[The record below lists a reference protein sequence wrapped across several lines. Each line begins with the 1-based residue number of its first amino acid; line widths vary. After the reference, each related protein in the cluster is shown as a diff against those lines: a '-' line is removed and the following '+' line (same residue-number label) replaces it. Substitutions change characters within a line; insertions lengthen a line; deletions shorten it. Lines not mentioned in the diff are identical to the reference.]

1 MATIVIAEHPNQTVG
16 EDGSVGPA
24 GPAGPAGPPGPAG
37 ATGPTGPAGATGPA
51 GPPGPSTPSADSLNA
66 IKVGADSL
74 LYVRQLAY
82 VVSKSTTPTAA
93 DYGLGTIP
101 VGAIWVQS
109 P

>member
-1 MATIVIAEHPNQTVG
+1 
-16 EDGSVGPA
+16 
-24 GPAGPAGPPGPAG
+24 
-37 ATGPTGPAGATGPA
+37 
-51 GPPGPSTPSADSLNA
+51 
-66 IKVGADSL
+66 
-74 LYVRQLAY
+74 VRQLAY